1 MTDRTRWMATRSRPL
16 GAGVLMVAALVGS
29 SIGISAQELYGSIV
43 GVEERTRRHEAA
55 DGVVKDAQHI
65 AGHPESGTA
74 IQAQVLAN
82 ALQVAGVPV
91 KVVAAEGKTH
101 NTLDADLGVAGDAST
116 NAVFEFLEG
125 VLKQPGPSLE

>member
-43 GVEERTRRHEAA
+43 GV
-55 DGVVKDAQHI
+55 VKDAQHI
-65 AGHPESGTA
+65 AGRPESGTA